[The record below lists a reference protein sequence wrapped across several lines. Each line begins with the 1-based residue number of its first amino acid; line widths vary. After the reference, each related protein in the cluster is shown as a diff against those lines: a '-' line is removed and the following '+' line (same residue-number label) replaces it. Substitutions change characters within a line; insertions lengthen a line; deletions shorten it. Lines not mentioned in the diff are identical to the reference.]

1 MIIGSL
7 IQRLV
12 RLPSALDYTQ
22 EIIRRPDCRL
32 VLDVGCGSASR
43 LSVFRPDITTV
54 GIDAFPQAI
63 EEARQANSHDAYI
76 LADVIKANP
85 VEILEQF
92 DGRKFDLITLYGV
105 IEHLPKKLGFELLE
119 KCEQLTDQ
127 YILLET
133 PNGFVEQG
141 PEFGNEYQKHMSG
154 WFPHDFQGLGY
165 KIYGTTGTKYLL
177 GYAAGPKYN
186 IKGLAT
192 CDAIAAK
199 LLCVHKHF
207 KHAFNL
213 VAIKDLRGVPARL
226 G

>member
-1 MIIGSL
+1 MFIGSF
-7 IQRLV
+7 IQRFV
-12 RLPSALDYTQ
+12 TLPTALDYTK
-22 EIIRRPDCRL
+22 EIVERPDCRY
-32 VLDVGCGSASR
+32 VLDVGCGDAPR
-43 LSVFRPDITTV
+43 LRAFRPGITTV

-63 EEARQANSHDAYI
+63 EEARRANAHDAYV
-76 LADVIKANP
+76 LADVVKADP
-85 VEILEQF
+85 DEILAQCG
-92 DGRKFDLITLYGV
+92 GRKFDLITLYGV

-119 KCEQLTDQ
+119 KCEQLTDK

-141 PEFGNEYQKHMSG
+141 PEFGNEYQRHLSG

-177 GYAAGPKYN
+177 GYAARPKYN
-186 IKGLAT
+186 IRGFAT
-192 CDAIAAK
+192 CDAIAAR
-199 LLCVHKHF
+199 LLRAHKHF